1 MVYREYELTD
11 HVTGADTPETLRDRV
26 DLKKWEVN
34 QAAGYYIWAHEAV
47 QRISIRRQ
55 LRALMSEH
63 GSAMAAALAP
73 ELMHLNGQPE
83 RVRERA
89 LDRPAASIRE
99 ALSVHL
105 TTQPGISYAEDDRDI
120 LTAIGF
126 RPDRAS
132 RTDCQ
137 AIFSPEQCQIVL
149 RRQAQQTRK
158 KSPKKPAISQKMTMH
173 AWAAWFCM
181 QNPEFFSPCTASSD
195 TASANLCTSIKT
207 HPKSGQAW
215 RGEHCAQAG

>member
-1 MVYREYELTD
+1 MSRIPLEQAVEACQQNKVAWLTCKAALSQAEMVYREYELTG
-11 HVTGADTPETLRDRV
+11 HVTGEDTPEILRDRV

-34 QAAGYYIWAHEAV
+34 QAAGHYIRAHEAV

-55 LRALMSEH
+55 LRAFMSEH

-89 LDRPAASIRE
+89 LDRAAASIRE

-137 AIFSPEQCQIVL
+137 AKYSPEQCQIFL

-158 KSPKKPAISQKMTMH
+158 KSA
-173 AWAAWFCM
+173 
-181 QNPEFFSPCTASSD
+181 
-195 TASANLCTSIKT
+195 
-207 HPKSGQAW
+207 
-215 RGEHCAQAG
+215 